1 MLKDIT
7 LGQFFPGKSIL
18 HRADPRGKLLLLVVF
33 IVALFMARTAWQYAA
48 VATVLLLAI
57 VSAKISLR
65 QLFRGMRPVLF
76 LVMFTAIIN
85 IFFTPGEDIAPW
97 FFLRISEEGLRLA
110 AMMMGRIL
118 MLISATFLL
127 TYTTSPLQLT
137 DALERA
143 MSPLKIVRFPAHE
156 ISMMM
161 TIALRFI
168 PTLVEETDKI
178 MSAQKARGS
187 DFETGGLFKR
197 MRALIPLMVPLILSA
212 FRRANELALAMESRC
227 YNGGK
232 GRTRLRVLRWGWLD
246 LLLILFVGA
255 LLAGV
260 IVMRGQGI

>member
-232 GRTRLRVLRWGWLD
+232 GRTRLRILRWRLLD
-246 LLLILFVGA
+246 LALILFVGA